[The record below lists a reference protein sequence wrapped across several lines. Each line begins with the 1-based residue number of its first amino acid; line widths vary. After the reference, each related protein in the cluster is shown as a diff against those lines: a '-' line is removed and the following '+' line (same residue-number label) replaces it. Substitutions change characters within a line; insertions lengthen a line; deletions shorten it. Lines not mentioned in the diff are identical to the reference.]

1 MLTGNNAKNGLTTV
15 VYNMLHDASNYVLDT
30 THKQSFTLF
39 ALLPTK
45 MSFGPSSSK
54 LNMVGGSVWL
64 SAGDDAAVTDP

>member
-39 ALLPTK
+39 ALLPTNVFWSVLVK
-45 MSFGPSSSK
+45 MEYGK
-54 LNMVGGSVWL
+54 WK
-64 SAGDDAAVTDP
+64 